1 MKNKKILIISLCAVL
16 IALGAVA
23 SVMLKRNS
31 ISKHS
36 LIYADVNDKL
46 ISYKISEK
54 AKTRIFFD
62 GYSEYLFVGKYIGGE
77 YCCVS
82 KGENSLYDV
91 LLIKNGNIEKT
102 YQLSFCPD
110 EIAATDDGIYC
121 LTNGKIYRLSTADN
135 TESLY
140 KDNVYTNYRLN
151 MLITDKGDLVYSRQ
165 ENNGNVSLVLDC
177 DGQET
182 DVFTFNPDDTIA
194 VGLNTDN
201 RFLYK
206 DKSDNYKTMAVSVY
220 GGKQQ
225 KYGKSVTFVQASS
238 DGKLAVKYKR
248 QVLGECSDVY
258 IVDGKTG
265 IAVSTNLVDLDIA
278 YSVVVV

>member
-110 EIAATDDGIYC
+110 EIAATDGGIYC

>member
-1 MKNKKILIISLCAVL
+1 MKNKKILIIPLCAVL
-16 IALGAVA
+16 IALVAAV

-165 ENNGNVSLVLDC
+165 ENNGNVSLVLD
-177 DGQET
+177 
-182 DVFTFNPDDTIA
+182 
-194 VGLNTDN
+194 
-201 RFLYK
+201 
-206 DKSDNYKTMAVSVY
+206 
-220 GGKQQ
+220 
-225 KYGKSVTFVQASS
+225 
-238 DGKLAVKYKR
+238 
-248 QVLGECSDVY
+248 
-258 IVDGKTG
+258 
-265 IAVSTNLVDLDIA
+265 
-278 YSVVVV
+278 

>member
-16 IALGAVA
+16 IALVAAA
-23 SVMLKRNS
+23 SVMLKR
-31 ISKHS
+31 HS
-36 LIYADVNDKL
+36 LIYADVNDNKL

-54 AKTRIFFD
+54 AETRISFD
-62 GYSEYLFVGKYIGGE
+62 GYSEYLLVGKYIGGE

-110 EIAATDDGIYC
+110 EIAATDGGIYC

-135 TESLY
+135 TENLY

-165 ENNGNVSLVLDC
+165 ENDGSVSLVLDC

-206 DKSDNYKTMAVSVY
+206 DKSGNYKTMAVSVY
-220 GGKQQ
+220 GGKQR
-225 KYGKSVTFVQASS
+225 KYGKSATFVQASS

-265 IAVSTNLVDLDIA
+265 IAVSTNLVDLDIP